1 MRFFIFWA
9 VNRKYAAFRHSA
21 LFDFYEITYRLIDRF
36 DINERVRKFLYY
48 PLEIGNLMRIYD
60 TDKHF
65 LIVVLINADTVKAR
79 CGVLEGVSDFVLEF
93 VALVGYDSKFAGVFK
108 TRNNSVADKA
118 RNERI

>member
-1 MRFFIFWA
+1 
-9 VNRKYAAFRHSA
+9 
-21 LFDFYEITYRLIDRF
+21 
-36 DINERVRKFLYY
+36 
-48 PLEIGNLMRIYD
+48 MRIYD

-79 CGVLEGVSDFVLEF
+79 CGVLESVSDFVFEF